1 MKLVRDLTELTLDKP
16 SALSIGVFDGVHL
29 GHRYLMDRLMESAQS
44 AGLLTGVVTF
54 DSHPDELLAPQRHV
68 RYLTT
73 LTKKLNLLGGL
84 GLDFVMALPFTSE
97 LAQTSARG
105 FILSLVQRLHMREL
119 WIGPDFALGRGR
131 EGNATYLSALGREL
145 GFRLEALEPLTEGG
159 EVISS
164 SRIRA
169 LLGEGKVTE
178 ASQLLGRY
186 LSLEGQVVSGAK
198 RGQRL
203 GFPTANLA
211 VDEKIMVPTDG
222 IYAVRVQWGATNH
235 QGVVNVGVRPTF
247 EDQAERIVEAHIIDF
262 TGDLYGKTLEISFIR
277 RLRPE
282 QRFDNADALVAQ
294 MRQDVAQTRR
304 LFREL
309 EP

>member
-1 MKLVRDLTELTLDKP
+1 
-16 SALSIGVFDGVHL
+16 
-29 GHRYLMDRLMESAQS
+29 MESAQS

-84 GLDFVMALPFTSE
+84 GLDLVMALPFTSE

-169 LLGEGKVTE
+169 LLREGKVTE

-186 LSLEGQVVSGAK
+186 LSIEGQVVSGAK

-211 VDEKIMVPTDG
+211 VDEKIMIPADG

-262 TGDLYGKTLEISFIR
+262 TGDLYGKTLEIRFIR

-294 MRQDVAQTRR
+294 MRQDVTQTRR

>member
-1 MKLVRDLTELTLDKP
+1 MKLVRDFTKLNLDKS

-29 GHRYLMDRLMESAQS
+29 GHQYLLDKLTKSADN
-44 AGLLTGVVTF
+44 ADLLTGVVTF
-54 DSHPDELLAPQRHV
+54 DSHPDDLLTPQRHV

-73 LTKKLNLLGGL
+73 LAEKLDLLGGL
-84 GLDFVMALPFTSE
+84 GFDFLVALPFTRE
-97 LAQTSARG
+97 LAQTSARD
-105 FILSLVQRLHMREL
+105 FILSTVRRLQMREL

-131 EGNATYLSALGREL
+131 EGDAAYLSGLGQEL
-145 GFRLEALEPLTEGG
+145 GFRLQALQPLTDGG

-169 LLGEGKVTE
+169 LLHQGKVTE

-186 LSLEGQVVSGAK
+186 PSLKGQVVGGAK
-198 RGQRL
+198 RGQKL

-211 VDEKIMVPTDG
+211 VDEKILIPADG
-222 IYAVRVQWGATNH
+222 IYAVQVQWGAANH
-235 QGVVNVGVRPTF
+235 QGVVNIGVRPTF
-247 EDQAERIVEAHIIDF
+247 EDQAERIVEAHIIDVA
-262 TGDLYGKTLEISFIR
+262 GDLYDQTLEISFVR

-282 QRFDNADALVAQ
+282 QRFENADALIAQ
-294 MRQDVAQTRR
+294 MKQDVAQTRR

>member
-1 MKLVRDLTELTLDKP
+1 MKLLRHLTELTLDKP

-29 GHRYLMDRLMESAQS
+29 GHRYLMDGLMESAQS

-54 DSHPDELLAPQRHV
+54 ESHPDELLAPQRHV

-84 GLDFVMALPFTSE
+84 GLDLVMALPFTSE

-131 EGNATYLSALGREL
+131 EGNATYLSTLGREL

-169 LLGEGKVTE
+169 LLREGKVTE
-178 ASQLLGRY
+178 ASLLLGRY
-186 LSLEGQVVSGAK
+186 PSLKGQVVSGAK

-211 VDEKIMVPTDG
+211 VDEKLIVPADG
-222 IYAVRVQWGATNH
+222 IYAVRVQWGPTNH

-282 QRFDNADALVAQ
+282 QRFDNADALVVQ
-294 MRQDVAQTRR
+294 MRQDVTQTRR